1 MTTNNPL
8 QQYFRQP
15 AIYVKLPSQGKF
27 YPDGTLNTPAT
38 GEYPVYPMTAIDEI
52 TYRTPDAMFN
62 GQATVS
68 VIQSCLPDILDAW
81 HVPAADLDTIL
92 VAIRIASYGHEM
104 EFGSQCPACKAKA
117 DRSLDLRLVLDRLV
131 APDYTQSIKS
141 GDMEIYFRPMNY
153 KDLTE
158 NSRLQYENQKLLQ
171 MIPDDAD
178 DINSEKITAL
188 SNALKRI
195 TEVTVTA
202 LAKSISMVKTP
213 NAMVTEPH
221 FIEEMLGNCDR
232 KLFNQIREYILE
244 LKAESE
250 IKPLQL
256 TCDECKHEYE
266 QLVTLD
272 MSSFF
277 GVAS

>member
-1 MTTNNPL
+1 MTQSLNPL
-8 QQYFRQP
+8 KTFFRQP
-15 AIYVKLPSQGKF
+15 AIYVRLPS
-27 YPDGTLNTPAT
+27 DGQYWPEGSLEIPPNR
-38 GEYPVYPMTAIDEI
+38 ELPVLPMTAMDEI
-52 TYRTPDAMFN
+52 TYRTPDALFN
-62 GQATVS
+62 GAAIVS

-171 MIPDDAD
+171 MIPDDD
-178 DINSEKITAL
+178 DDVNSEKITAL

-213 NAMVTEPH
+213 NAMVTEPQSH
-221 FIEEMLGNCDR
+221 VNG
-232 KLFNQIREYILE
+232 
-244 LKAESE
+244 
-250 IKPLQL
+250 
-256 TCDECKHEYE
+256 
-266 QLVTLD
+266 VD
-272 MSSFF
+272 MM
-277 GVAS
+277 